1 MFLIRQQKQ
10 RCKILEEELVDLVV
24 VAMERSEEE
33 DGNPELQVAT
43 ETLWQHLS
51 SQIIIF
57 VLFQFASF
65 PHMVKTLHEKVC
77 LRTNFK
83 CALMICSTTTDEAFV
98 F

>member
-1 MFLIRQQKQ
+1 MYRCVSLQQQKE

-24 VAMERSEEE
+24 IAMERSEKE

-65 PHMVKTLHEKVC
+65 PHMVKSLHEKVRNIKSD
-77 LRTNFK
+77 LLEKNFLSPGK
-83 CALMICSTTTDEAFV
+83 
-98 F
+98 